1 MGKSRRS
8 YRVEWIALAVVAL
21 GVALLVDWTPV
32 MALVDSFIV
41 GVARQLT
48 FATLLGL
55 VLVCGGVV
63 FIAWRGRVRFLSSPY
78 WRATVCPR
86 CGSPIHRVHRSPLDK
101 TVSKVLL
108 PHARR
113 YCCEQA
119 ECGWTGLRHSRRY
132 GREQLTI
139 NNPGTAGQGKCDQ

>member
-1 MGKSRRS
+1 MDKSKRS

-32 MALVDSFIV
+32 MTVVDSVVV

-48 FATLLGL
+48 FATLFGL
-55 VLVCGGVV
+55 TLVCGGVV
-63 FIAWRGRVRFLSSPY
+63 FIAWRGRVRFLSSSY

-86 CGSPIHRVHRSPLDK
+86 CGSPIHRVHRSLLDRV
-101 TVSKVLL
+101 VSKVFL

-113 YCCEQA
+113 YRCEQA

-132 GREQLTI
+132 GREQLTMT
-139 NNPGTAGQGKCDQ
+139 NDQP